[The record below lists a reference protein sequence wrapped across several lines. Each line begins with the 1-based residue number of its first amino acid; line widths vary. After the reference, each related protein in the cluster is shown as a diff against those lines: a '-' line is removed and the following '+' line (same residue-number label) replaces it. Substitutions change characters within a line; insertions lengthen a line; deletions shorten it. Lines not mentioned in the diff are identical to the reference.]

1 MKRKIAIILV
11 GVMMALCMGTALCA
25 SNSGVELYR
34 WDNVS
39 SMMGVIVFDKTAGN
53 YSMVVNGASGV
64 TKITATATLY
74 YKNTSGKWVAT
85 STKWTYNVDGSRL
98 VIDEDFTGVSGRE
111 YKVELEATVYKNG
124 SGEKV
129 TNTSTKTCP

>member
-1 MKRKIAIILV
+1 MKRKIAIIFLCV
-11 GVMMALCMGTALCA
+11 LMTLCMSTALCA
-25 SNSGVELYR
+25 SDGGIELYR

-39 SMMGVIVFDKTAGN
+39 SMIGTISFDKTSGN
-53 YSMVVNGASGV
+53 YSMVVSGASGV